1 MELKTI
7 LDAMLMADRRRI
19 APAHIQ
25 RITPNV
31 QRQYR
36 AFRARILRMD
46 AEKDARIVYLEERVD
61 FLDRLLPAKNPID
74 ATHDYVEELEQE
86 CKEMDARIAELEGFI
101 DRHNQ
106 NVLDAFNK
114 EKIE

>member
-36 AFRARILRMD
+36 AFRARILRMFD
-46 AEKDARIVYLEERVD
+46 EKETRIWDLTYDLEISENNRLIMTDIAKRIRKQLAEK
-61 FLDRLLPAKNPID
+61 
-74 ATHDYVEELEQE
+74 
-86 CKEMDARIAELEGFI
+86 DARIAELE
-101 DRHNQ
+101 
-106 NVLDAFNK
+106 K
-114 EKIE
+114 EVKHAEGLLGVTQT